1 MQHWVLCPQA
11 QEYTVVIQRKYKD
24 LHSWAD
30 CVDGVIRVVK
40 QMNKIHIVPV
50 RAIIGP
56 VSLV

>member
-1 MQHWVLCPQA
+1 MQHWVLYPQA

-40 QMNKIHIVPV
+40 QMNTIHIVPV
-50 RAIIGP
+50 GAIIGP
-56 VSLV
+56 AYMV